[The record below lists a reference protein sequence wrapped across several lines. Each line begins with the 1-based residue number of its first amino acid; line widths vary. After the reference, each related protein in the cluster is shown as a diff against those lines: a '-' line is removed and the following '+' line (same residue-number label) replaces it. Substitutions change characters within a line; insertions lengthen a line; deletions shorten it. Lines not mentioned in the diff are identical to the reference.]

1 MRTWSVRFRLA
12 AALLVPFTVS
22 LAAPRT
28 LPAQE
33 RFTLAHTRRVV
44 GVGSP
49 TLSADGRRAAFVV
62 SRPNY
67 AANRSESQLWRVALP
82 NGTPEL
88 LTPGRTS
95 VSQPQWAPAGRALA
109 FLSPDAE
116 GRNQLWVLPGSGG
129 EARQVTSHP
138 TAVEHFSWRP
148 DGAALAFAATD
159 EEPRKEGEA
168 RFVTTFDVG
177 AQDIFLRRTLRPQH
191 IWTVP
196 ATGGAATR
204 VTGGTWTLQFSL
216 PPGGGPSPLSWSPDG
231 AQIAFTRTVA
241 PQTGKNDSTQI
252 AVVTVATGDVRALTG
267 NRTFERFALWS
278 PDGRTLAYLQPRDRN
293 REGGFVTEVYT
304 VPVAGGAPRSVTRA
318 LDRHILR
325 ADWLADGSG
334 MLVAAADQTTM
345 AAWIVPLDG
354 AAQRL
359 PLGDLVLTGGFGADI
374 ERSADGLFVFTATSP
389 HRPAEL
395 YVMTSAS
402 ATPQRLTDFNAWA
415 ATVAFGRT
423 ERVTWRSDNFE
434 ADGVLTYPPDFDA
447 SRTYPLVLN
456 IHGGPTASSKQGFS
470 ALSQLM
476 AADGAIV
483 FEPNYRGS
491 DNLGN
496 AFQAAIAGDAGAGP
510 GRDVMRGVTMLRSR
524 PYVDRT
530 RTVVTGWSYG
540 GFMTSWMIGNYPA
553 EWTAAMAGAPVTD
566 WEDQYNLADGNVNW
580 RYLTGG
586 SPWTEAGRRKL
597 VAQSPITYARN
608 MRTPTLIMSHMEDFR
623 VPPTQALAL
632 YRALQDLGVESRFLG
647 FPGRT
652 HNPTDPVMQ
661 LERTRLWVEFVKARS
676 GGKVV
681 P

>member
-49 TLSADGRRAAFVV
+49 TLSADGRSAAFVV

-204 VTGGTWTLQFSL
+204 VTSGTRTLQFSL